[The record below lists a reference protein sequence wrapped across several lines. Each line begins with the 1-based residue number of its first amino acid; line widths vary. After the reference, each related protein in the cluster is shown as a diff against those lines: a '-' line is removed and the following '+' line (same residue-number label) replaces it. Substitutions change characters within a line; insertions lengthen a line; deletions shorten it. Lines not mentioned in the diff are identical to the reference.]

1 VKKSDYNISLNI
13 NEHGSQ
19 VVLKA
24 KHNETGKK
32 LLISLRDDH
41 EPYAIEEGC
50 YAVLTGLKADKSR
63 LFNSCEIEDN
73 VIVYEFTE
81 QTCSA
86 VGRCICE
93 IRLYDKE
100 NEMIVSASFVIL
112 VEGTVYPDESVES
125 SSEFTA
131 LNALVLE
138 TLALI
143 DDVEKKLAEGAYNS
157 ADSAVLF
164 TKQILLEKY
173 KAQAR
178 ENINAAEN
186 VFDTSLSIIHC
197 AADAKAVGQEL
208 EILRQRLNNLAT
220 AQTVNNEL
228 VDMRVGADGT
238 TYDSA
243 GDAMREQIK
252 NISTAVVSP
261 EEPTAENTT
270 LWIDEDDEEE
280 FCVPEINDEEI
291 SEEDT
296 WSSFK
301 INSEI
306 EALKKELES
315 IKSVAQSSAVAEEVA
330 NETI

>member
-1 VKKSDYNISLNI
+1 MKKSNYNISLNI

-24 KHNETGKK
+24 KKNETGKEI
-32 LLISLRDDH
+32 LITLRDDN
-41 EPYAIEEGC
+41 EPYEIEAGC
-50 YAVLTGLKADKSR
+50 YAVLTGSKSDR
-63 LFNSCEIEDN
+63 TKLYNSCEIDGN

-81 QTCSA
+81 QTCSS

-93 IRLYDKE
+93 IRLYGKD

-112 VEGTVYPDESVES
+112 VEGTVYPDEDVES

-131 LNALVLE
+131 LNSLVLDV
-138 TLALI
+138 LALI
-143 DDVEKKLAEGAYNS
+143 DDVETKLAEGAYNS
-157 ADSAVLF
+157 AESAVLF
-164 TKQILLEKY
+164 TKQTLLEKY

-186 VFDTSLSIIHC
+186 VFDTSLSVLHR
-197 AADAKAVGQEL
+197 AADAKAVGEAL

-220 AQTVNNEL
+220 AQTVDNEI

-238 TYDSA
+238 TYKSA

-252 NISTAVVSP
+252 NVSTAVVSP
-261 EEPTAENTT
+261 EEPTAENIT

-291 SEEDT
+291 SGEDT

-306 EALKKELES
+306 SALRTELDNLKAMATAEN
-315 IKSVAQSSAVAEEVA
+315 AEEVT